1 MWNNRDCLVTRCL
14 MDMWSDSCL
23 GYSMALRGVG
33 ENSNFWHFSKI
44 RNFSLNSRKG
54 RISARFCRTI
64 LKRHKFC
71 FLDSMCSFALT
82 RARKS
87 QNLQFFGYFMQQLQ
101 SARGLSYFS
110 IGKSS
115 IEWGRVCS
123 VQHRYREGLGSRQH
137 RYEEGLGSRQH
148 QSSGGVG
155 F

>member
-1 MWNNRDCLVTRCL
+1 
-14 MDMWSDSCL
+14 
-23 GYSMALRGVG
+23 MALRGVG

-44 RNFSLNSRKG
+44 RNFSLNLRKG
-54 RISARFCRTI
+54 RISARFCRTV

-71 FLDSMCSFALT
+71 FLDLMCSFALT

-115 IEWGRVCS
+115 IE
-123 VQHRYREGLGSRQH
+123 
-137 RYEEGLGSRQH
+137 
-148 QSSGGVG
+148 
-155 F
+155 